1 MKFLKIAL
9 TLFGEADP
17 EHFQGAK
24 GCEKPHCT
32 DPVAVKG
39 AAALCSPAPFC
50 IACSSTGLLEH
61 DNPYG
66 LGKKTVFW

>member
-32 DPVAVKG
+32 DPVAVRG
-39 AAALCSPAPFC
+39 AAALCSPATCGPILHCLF
-50 IACSSTGLLEH
+50 EH
-61 DNPYG
+61 GAPG
-66 LGKKTVFW
+66 GIVILMV